1 MVVPRWFVSSL
12 VLLLFAA
19 PAVAKDFVY
28 PDLNCRCTIPDAWF
42 YHGKRDFL
50 LSVNDLEWKRSFA
63 LRVWP
68 GDFSGHRGE
77 LINKYMENRYLIQGD
92 TVVQRCKRTLSGVDF
107 SEVKWVKDVGS
118 SKLYTST
125 YVVFAG
131 DGWYYMDLTK
141 CEADPD
147 DDPQLAGILHSFAF
161 LHAPS
166 IVPDKKPDSPS
177 SPPPPAFLPAPGSG
191 SVD

>member
-1 MVVPRWFVSSL
+1 MLVPRWSL
-12 VLLLFAA
+12 WLFGLLVFASPVL
-19 PAVAKDFVY
+19 AKDFVY

-50 LSVNDLEWKRSFA
+50 LSVNDLEWKRRFS

-77 LINKYMENRYLIQGD
+77 LMNKYMENSYLVQGD
-92 TVVQRCKRTLSGVDF
+92 TILQRGKRTFSGVDF
-107 SEVKWVKDVGS
+107 SEVKWVKDAGS
-118 SKLYTST
+118 TKLYSST

-131 DGWYYMDLTK
+131 DGWYYMETTK

-147 DDPQLAGILHSFAF
+147 DDPQLEAILHSFVF
-161 LHAPS
+161 L
-166 IVPDKKPDSPS
+166 
-177 SPPPPAFLPAPGSG
+177 SPPSVLSPAPKNVSPA
-191 SVD
+191 SVPFEPIPSPGGMD